1 MNQKN
6 RQRIE
11 AFFSGLARLLYRH
24 RIKTLFLTIAFIAFL
39 SAFIPQTEIDTSA
52 VALLRETDPARIR
65 YNEFREQ
72 FDENDII
79 LIAVTPP
86 EVFDTGF
93 LARLKKFHNDLKKE
107 VPYIK
112 RITSLINARDT
123 YGKNDELIVGELL
136 ETWPE
141 SKSDLERLRKRA
153 FANPFYANSLLSE
166 DGKVTTILLETEA
179 TISTIEEDDLL
190 AGFEEE
196 TEAEVTTADVE
207 NETAQP
213 RYFSEK
219 ENRQVVAAINKVVK
233 EYNQPGFAVSV
244 AGEPVVMDVYNRAM
258 ERDIVIVITL
268 SLLTIAVFLGILFRR
283 VSGVLIPEIVIISG
297 LLSTA
302 GLLSFFNVTIKLA
315 TIVLPGF
322 LLAVSVGY
330 AVHIL
335 AIFYVKY
342 QGGRSKEDAIAYA
355 VGHSGLAV
363 VLTAVTTAASLF
375 SFSFAELTSIADL
388 GFFGASGVLLA
399 MVYTFLLLP
408 ACISLSPIKRKAVT
422 REGKKSAVMDRIL
435 LSFSNVSTRHPRKIV
450 AGSLLL
456 FAVSIYYTCQI
467 SYSHNVLNWIA
478 DKEQIKS
485 DVPFID
491 EHLKGSVILEV
502 ILDTQKDNGVKDPA
516 LLRGIEKLTADLLT
530 YSTEHLYVGK
540 VFSINDII
548 KETHRSL
555 HNNDPRY
562 YRLPEDRNTISQEL
576 LLFENSGSEDLERV
590 VDGNYR
596 MVRVS
601 VKTSWSDAMHLKEL
615 VAFVQDRSQ
624 KDLPGVSSVTVTGIP
639 AILSRS
645 IPASLHSMAKSYV
658 IAFFVITFLMIL
670 HVGNVRIGLLSM
682 ISNLLPIFMTMGIMG
697 FFSIKIE
704 MSTIMIGS
712 IAIGIVVDDTLHF
725 MYNFRKYYE
734 DSGDTALAI
743 RKTMLGTGRALL
755 LTSLILSSGFFI
767 LMTASLSLLVVFGF
781 LTGLTIIFALLAD
794 FFVNPALM
802 VLVTGHVAQAF
813 NLKTHK
819 QYVSSKN
826 ATVPGKLKANI
837 VSCSEKP

>member
-6 RQRIE
+6 RQIVE
-11 AFFSGLARLLYRH
+11 AFFSGLARLLYHH
-24 RIKTLFLTIAFIAFL
+24 RLKTLFFTFAFIAFL

-65 YNEFREQ
+65 YNEFRDQ

-79 LIAVTPP
+79 LVAVTPP
-86 EVFDTGF
+86 EVFDTDF
-93 LARLKKFHNDLKKE
+93 LAKLKAFHGDLERE

-123 YGKNDELIVGELL
+123 YGQRDELIVGEFL

-141 SKSDLERLRKRA
+141 NKIDLERLRKRA
-153 FANPFYANSLLSE
+153 FDNPFYANSLLSE
-166 DGKVTTILLETEA
+166 DGKVTTIVLETEA
-179 TISTIEEDDLL
+179 IISNIAEDDLL
-190 AGFEEE
+190 TGFEEE
-196 TEAEVTTADVE
+196 PGAEVATTDKGDEAP
-207 NETAQP
+207 QP

-219 ENRQVVAAINKVVK
+219 ENRQVVTAIKNVVK
-233 EYNQPGFAVSV
+233 KYDRPDFAVSV
-244 AGEPVVMDVYNRAM
+244 AGEPVVMDIYNRAM

-268 SLLTIAVFLGILFRR
+268 SLLTIAVFLAILFRR
-283 VSGVLIPEIVIISG
+283 ISGVLFPEMVIISG

-335 AIFYVKY
+335 AIFYVQY

-363 VLTAVTTAASLF
+363 VLTAITTAASLF
-375 SFSFAELTSIADL
+375 SFAFAELTAIADL
-388 GFFGASGVLLA
+388 GFFGATGVLLA

-408 ACISLSPIKRKAVT
+408 ACISLAPIKRKAVT
-422 REGKKSAVMDRIL
+422 REDKKSVVMDRIL
-435 LSFSNVSTRHPRKIV
+435 LSFSNLSIRHPRKIV
-450 AGSLLL
+450 SGALLL
-456 FAVSIYYTCQI
+456 FAVSIYYTCQV

-478 DKEQIKS
+478 AKEQIKR
-485 DVPFID
+485 DVPFVD
-491 EHLKGSVILEV
+491 KHLKGSVMLEV
-502 ILDTQKDNGVKDPA
+502 ILDTQKDNGILEPA
-516 LLRGIEKLTADLLT
+516 LLRGIENFTADLLA

-555 HNNDPRY
+555 HANDPRY
-562 YRLPEDRNTISQEL
+562 YRLPGDRNTISQEL

-590 VDGNYR
+590 VDSNYR
-596 MVRVS
+596 MARVS
-601 VKTSWSDAMHLKEL
+601 VKTPWSDAVHLKEL
-615 VAFVQDRSQ
+615 VAFVYARSQ
-624 KDLPGVSSVTVTGIP
+624 ENLPGVKSVTVTGIS

-645 IPASLHSMAKSYV
+645 IPASLRSMAKSYV
-658 IAFFVITFLMIL
+658 IAFFVITFLMIF
-670 HVGNVRIGLLSM
+670 HVGSVKIGLLSM

-697 FFSIKIE
+697 FFAIKID

-734 DSGDTALAI
+734 DSGDTAFAI

-767 LMTASLSLLVVFGF
+767 LMTASMSLLVVFGF

-802 VLVTGHVAQAF
+802 VLVTGHSSEVLKIKNNSARDVPQF
-813 NLKTHK
+813 N
-819 QYVSSKN
+819 
-826 ATVPGKLKANI
+826 A
-837 VSCSEKP
+837 